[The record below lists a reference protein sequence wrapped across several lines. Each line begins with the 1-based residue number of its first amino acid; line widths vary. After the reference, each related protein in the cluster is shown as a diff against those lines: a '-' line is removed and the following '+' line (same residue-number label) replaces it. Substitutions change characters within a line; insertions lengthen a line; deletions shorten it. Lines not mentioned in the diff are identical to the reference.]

1 MKGGVPMA
9 ASSDLVSME
18 DGKHSIAEA
27 RRRFHLYELESA
39 QDNLARNERLIEEQ
53 QERMRRLAQIGCI
66 TPASEHLLT
75 LLKTSREAYEHYILS
90 IERELGRGE

>member
-27 RRRFHLYELESA
+27 RRFHLYELESA

-66 TPASEHLLT
+66 TPVSEHLLT
-75 LLKTSREAYEHYILS
+75 LLKTSREAYEDYIVL
-90 IERELGRGE
+90 IERELQRGE

>member
-1 MKGGVPMA
+1 MA

-18 DGKHSIAEA
+18 DGMRSIAEA
-27 RRRFHLYELESA
+27 RLRFHLYELESA

-53 QERMRRLAQIGCI
+53 QERMRRLAQIGGRI

-75 LLKTSREAYEHYILS
+75 LLNTSREAYEDYIVL
-90 IERELGRGE
+90 IKRELERGE

>member
-1 MKGGVPMA
+1 MA

-27 RRRFHLYELESA
+27 RRFHLYELESA

-53 QERMRRLAQIGCI
+53 QERMRRLAQIGGRI

-75 LLKTSREAYEHYILS
+75 LLKTSREAYEHYIVL
-90 IERELGRGE
+90 IKRELERGE